1 MVKQARRL
9 ALAIAVALLVGSGIA
24 AAQQQ
29 PTSVNPTASSVKEEQ
44 LLQQLQ
50 TVQGR
55 ITITDAKA
63 AVLIQP
69 GGRDWRDMQ
78 QVSLRWIGAIAILG
92 MLGVLILF
100 YMARG
105 TIPISA
111 QRSGRRVLRFGNF
124 ERFTHWLTAGC
135 FIVLAVTGVNVT
147 FGKALLMPL
156 IGADAFAGWSQWA
169 KYAHNYLAF
178 PFMLGLILTF
188 FMWVLDNIPTK
199 LDVDWFRAGGGL
211 VGKGHPPARKFNGG
225 QKLIFW
231 SVILGGV
238 ALSVTGL
245 LLIFPFAGTTIADMQ
260 LAQIVHGIVAVVL
273 VAVMLAHIYIG
284 TIGMEGAFDAMSSG
298 EVDENWAR
306 EHHVLWLEEERTK
319 APAGGQRAA
328 GPAE

>member
-50 TVQGR
+50 NVQGR
-55 ITITDAKA
+55 ITIPDAKA

-69 GGRDWRDMQ
+69 GGRDWRDLQ

-105 TIPISA
+105 TIPISGK
-111 QRSGRRVLRFGNF
+111 RSGRRVLRFGYF

-147 FGKALLMPL
+147 FGKVLLMPL

-260 LAQIVHGIVAVVL
+260 LAQIVHGIVSVVL

-306 EHHVLWLEEERTK
+306 EHHALWLEEERTK